1 MLPKFTCKRSVT
13 LLLYLLVGT
22 APLFSQSSTE
32 EWKTRVVKNAGT
44 IGITAADAQE
54 CTISSSYL
62 DASSGI
68 EYAYVQQTYQ
78 QLRVFN
84 NIVTLAYK
92 DGKLVHSSG
101 RFINNIRE
109 LNLSAAPTVEAASA
123 LVTSA
128 RHLNLKSPGLVQTK
142 QNRFATERKIIFAPA
157 DIADKDIETELLWA
171 QDDAGGVHLAWNVNI
186 DVAGSDDWWNV
197 RVDARS
203 NQVVDKNNLTVHE
216 ADADLIC
223 REQSS
228 RIERQVM
235 RANPFAGTSFDQS
248 LRNSAS
254 LWAPPPSV
262 ENASY
267 LVVPFPYE
275 SRNFG
280 PIALETNPWL
290 KAGATNPATTY
301 GWHFDS
307 TNNYLYTRGNNVY
320 AYDDSAAT
328 NGIGKV
334 ATSSTPFPSLT
345 FNFSSDFSKQPADS
359 TNRRFNI
366 TNLFYW
372 NNIIHDVTYQYGFNE
387 LSGNFQVSNL
397 GRGGAGNDWV
407 RAEAQDGSGYNNANF
422 STGTDGQLP
431 RMQMYLWSYGAES
444 VVITAPAA
452 VAGSYVS
459 REGNLSLNNRLWK
472 RGPITGQVVFYNDS
486 VGGTH
491 FGCDTSKL
499 PLDPVAGKIA
509 LMNRSTCAYNLQ
521 VRSAQ
526 KAGAIAVIIVNN
538 VAGNPVQ
545 MTLTSLDNF
554 ITIPATMISQADGA
568 KIAAQLSSGVVA
580 NLTSGILIDGDIDNG
595 VITHEYGH
603 GVSNRLTGGRL
614 NPNCLSN
621 TEQGGEGWSDYL
633 GLMLTTNWST
643 AQVTDGPKPRG
654 IGTYVINQSAAGG
667 GIRRFPYS
675 TNLLVDTLNYANVA
689 TDPEVHRIGEVWCSA
704 LWDMTWNIIQH
715 ENKITPS
722 IYNSTDNGGN
732 VIALR
737 LVIEGM
743 KLQNCRPGFLDA
755 RNGILAADSILYNNR
770 HKCDI
775 WRAFAR
781 RGMGYSARQGLSS
794 SATDQTPAFDVPS
807 GVLLTKSAVPSSVG
821 PNQQITT
828 NITLTCQC
836 EAPVIGFRLTD
847 TLPAGFN
854 YVSSTGG
861 FLSGNVVR
869 FPVLSFDN
877 PLESRT
883 LDVTM
888 LATGAPCPQVKSIND
903 NRDTDSVGNFTN
915 ARITGN
921 TNWVSSAVR
930 TYSGAR
936 AWYAADPSSAN
947 NFTLTSDPFTVSN
960 LSVLSFWHYFVM
972 ENGLDG
978 GKVEIST
985 NGSTWIDARPYF
997 LQNGYNTQLLA
1008 TAPEPNTFAFS
1019 GTSYAT
1025 SSTNAGQFIQ
1035 SLVNLSAF
1043 SGQTLQVRFRFQT
1056 NATNASATVYDGWF
1070 LDDISV
1076 TNGCGGISKVA
1087 LAGNDTTQNDQLNLP
1102 LFITPAQAPLP
1113 LTLVSFAARQ
1123 AGTDINLQWQT
1134 SAELNVQD
1142 FSIERSNDGHT
1153 WTTLGTV
1160 KATGNSSAQYNF
1172 ADTHPLQGGH
1182 NYYRIRMTDKDGQYT
1197 YTIIRLITL
1206 AESGIASMSPNPAR
1220 DWTQV
1225 YFAGKVTGAELLLTD
1240 MTGRVLQR
1248 HRIADN
1254 AVSYRL
1260 PTAGLPAGTYLV
1272 KMQLST
1278 GMVTKKLVVGQ

>member
-1 MLPKFTCKRSVT
+1 MQPKSTYAKS
-13 LLLYLLVGT
+13 LLLLLCLATTTHFIYGQT
-22 APLFSQSSTE
+22 SSE
-32 EWKTRVVKNAGT
+32 EWKARVLKNSSVL
-44 IGITAADAQE
+44 GITAADAQE
-54 CTISSSYL
+54 CTISSSFL

-68 EYAYVQQTYQ
+68 EYAYLQQTFQ

-92 DGKLVHSSG
+92 NGKLVHSSG

-109 LNLSAAPTVEAASA
+109 LGLSAAPTVEANSA

-128 RHLNLKSPGLVQTK
+128 RHLNLRTPVVVQPK
-142 QNRFATERKIIFAPA
+142 QNRFQIDHKIIFAAA

-203 NQVVDKNNLTVHE
+203 NEVVSKDNWTVHE
-216 ADADLIC
+216 ADADAIC

-235 RANPFAGTSFDQS
+235 QANPFAGASFNRS
-248 LRNSAS
+248 LRSSAS
-254 LWAPPPSV
+254 LWAPPSV

-280 PIALETNPWL
+280 PVAIDNNPWL
-290 KAGATNPATTY
+290 KTGANNPASTY
-301 GWHFDS
+301 GWHFDG

-320 AYDDSAAT
+320 AYDDSAST
-328 NGIGKV
+328 NTVGKV
-334 ATSSTPFPSLT
+334 ATSPTPFPSLT
-345 FNFSSDFSKQPADS
+345 FNFPSDFSRHPAEPD
-359 TNRRFNI
+359 NRFFNI
-366 TNLFYW
+366 SNLFYW
-372 NNIIHDVTYQYGFNE
+372 NNVIHDVTYQYGFNE
-387 LSGNFQVSNL
+387 LSGNFQVSNMD
-397 GRGGAGNDWV
+397 RGGAGNDWV
-407 RAEAQDGSGYNNANF
+407 RAEAQDGAGYNNANF
-422 STGTDGQLP
+422 STPTDGSLP
-431 RMQMYLWSYGAES
+431 RMQMYLWSYGQES
-444 VVITAPAA
+444 LIVTAPSA

-459 REGNLSLNNRLWK
+459 REGNISLNNRLWK
-472 RGPITGQVVFYNDS
+472 RGAVTGQVVFYDDS
-486 VGGTH
+486 SGTH

-499 PLDPVAGKIA
+499 PLNPVAGRIA
-509 LMNRSTCAYNLQ
+509 LMYRSTCAYNLQ
-521 VRSAQ
+521 FRSAQ
-526 KAGAIAVIIVNN
+526 KAGAIGVIIINN
-538 VAGNPVQ
+538 VAGAPVQ
-545 MTLTSLDNF
+545 MSVTSLDNF
-554 ITIPATMISQADGA
+554 ITVPGTMISQSDGA
-568 KIAAQLSSGVVA
+568 KIVAQLSSGVVA
-580 NLTSGILIDGDIDNG
+580 NMTAGVMLDGDIDNG
-595 VITHEYGH
+595 IITHEYGH
-603 GVSNRLTGGRL
+603 GVSNRLTGGRI
-614 NPNCLSN
+614 NASCLGN
-621 TEQGGEGWSDYL
+621 AEQGGEGWSDYL
-633 GLMLTTNWST
+633 GLMLTTDWSA
-643 AQVTDGPKPRG
+643 AQTSDGPKARG
-654 IGTYVINQSAAGG
+654 IGTYAIGQTGTG
-667 GIRRFPYS
+667 RGIRRFPYS
-675 TNLLVDTLNYANVA
+675 TNLLIDTLNYANVA
-689 TDPEVHRIGEVWCSA
+689 SNPEVHAIGEVWCSA

-732 VIALR
+732 IIALK
-737 LVIEGM
+737 LVMEGM

-755 RNGILAADSILYNNR
+755 RNGILAADSLLYNNR

-781 RGMGYSARQGLSS
+781 RGMGYSAKQGLSTI
-794 SATDQTPAFDVPS
+794 ATDQTPAFDVPS
-807 GVLLTKSAVPSSVG
+807 GILLTKSAAPVTASL
-821 PNQQITT
+821 NQQVTT
-828 NITLTCQC
+828 TFTLTCQC
-836 EAPVIGFRLTD
+836 EVPVNGFRLTD
-847 TLPAGFN
+847 TIPAGFN
-854 YVSSTGG
+854 YVSSTQGTI
-861 FLSGNVVR
+861 SGNVVK
-869 FPVLSFDN
+869 FSPISFDN

-883 LDVTM
+883 LGVTL
-888 LATGAPCPQVKSIND
+888 LATGAPCPQVKSVND
-903 NRDTDSVGNFTN
+903 NRDTDSVGNFVN
-915 ARITGN
+915 ARISGIS
-921 TNWVSSAVR
+921 NWTSSPLR

-936 AWYAADPSSAN
+936 AWYAPDASSAN

-960 LSVLSFWHYFVM
+960 LSILSFWHYFVT

-978 GKVEIST
+978 GKVEIAA
-985 NGSTWIDARPYF
+985 NGSPWIDAQPYF
-997 LQNGYNTQLLA
+997 LQNGYNTQLGTA
-1008 TAPEPNTFAFS
+1008 APEPNTFAFS

-1025 SSTNAGQFIQ
+1025 GSISNGQFTQ

-1043 SGQTLQVRFRFQT
+1043 SGQTLQIRFRFQT
-1056 NATNASATVYDGWF
+1056 NANNASTQLYDGWF

-1076 TNGCGGISKVA
+1076 TNGCGGISKLS
-1087 LAGNDTTQNDQLNLP
+1087 LAGNDTTQNDRLNLP
-1102 LFITPAQAPLP
+1102 IFITPVQAPLP

-1142 FSIERSNDGHT
+1142 FSIERSSDGRT
-1153 WTTLGTV
+1153 WTTLGAV
-1160 KATGNSSAQYNF
+1160 KATGNGNAQYNY
-1172 ADTHPLQGGH
+1172 ADIHPLPGQH

-1220 DWTQV
+1220 DWTQI

-1248 HRIADN
+1248 HIVADN

-1260 PTAGLPAGTYLV
+1260 STTGLPAGTYLV

-1278 GMVTKKLVVGQ
+1278 GIVTKKLVVGQ